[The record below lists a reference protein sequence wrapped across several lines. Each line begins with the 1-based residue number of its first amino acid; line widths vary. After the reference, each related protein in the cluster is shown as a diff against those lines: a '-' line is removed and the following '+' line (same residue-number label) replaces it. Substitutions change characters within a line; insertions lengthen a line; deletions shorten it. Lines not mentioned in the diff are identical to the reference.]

1 MSEAKPAPAPADV
14 TEMVAAV
21 VTASRA
27 LVAVSARSL
36 AAVGET
42 LTVPQFRMLVVLE
55 AGGPVNL
62 SRLAEH
68 LAVNPSTA
76 MRMAD
81 RLVGAGMVERTTDP
95 ADRRAAKL
103 ALTSAG
109 QRVVHQVTRRRQKEI
124 TRIVEAMPVE
134 HRSAMVEALQAFA
147 DAAGEPQVDPGTY
160 GELLLPGWN

>member
-1 MSEAKPAPAPADV
+1 
-14 TEMVAAV
+14 MVAAV

-36 AAVGET
+36 AAVGEA

-81 RLVGAGMVERTTDP
+81 RLIAAGMVERTTDP

-103 ALTSAG
+103 ALTPVG
-109 QRVVHQVTRRRQKEI
+109 QRVVHQVTRRRQEEI
-124 TRIVEAMPVE
+124 TRIVGAMPAE
-134 HRSAMVEALQAFA
+134 RRSAMVEALQAFA